1 MFALLIFFWYN
12 KVMEQK
18 DKDIKLKCA
27 SCGASLNLED
37 KKCSY
42 CGTINPNRKLK
53 EIKELTPP
61 KAVGKQKSMFGGLLA
76 MFLRIF

>member
-1 MFALLIFFWYN
+1 
-12 KVMEQK
+12 MEQK